1 MRYKQVCRLIRIVN
15 HVEQLLFSTTII
27 IGVLILRVPDAS
39 PATGAMRMLH
49 ILLRPILKAGLFQHR
64 LARKNRR
71 IRISHASRIK
81 HGRQD
86 IIQIDK
92 APVDLTTLKY
102 FRIPDDQ
109 RYARGAV
116 VWKEFL
122 IGPIVSEHFS
132 VVTCENDQRIVVL
145 SHILKLLQN
154 FSDIVIYK

>member
-1 MRYKQVCRLIRIVN
+1 
-15 HVEQLLFSTTII
+15 
-27 IGVLILRVPDAS
+27 
-39 PATGAMRMLH
+39 MLH

-64 LARKNRR
+64 LPRKDRR
-71 IRISHASRIK
+71 IRISHTSRVK

-102 FRIPDDQ
+102 FRIPDEL
-109 RYARGAV
+109 RYERGDD

-122 IGPIVSEHFS
+122 IRPIVSEHFP
-132 VVTCENDQRIVVL
+132 VVTCENDQCIIVL

-154 FSDIVIYK
+154 FSDVVIYK